1 MQDETLPLTSSAPKE
16 QVIPEYKNYD
26 NLFIFLS
33 IAIFC
38 HFPRPTIGNSYT
50 QVLDLV
56 YVPQLN
62 SKSPEYAP
70 YPQQVSVLH
79 YFCYIP
85 DSQTLLCFYLK
96 RR

>member
-1 MQDETLPLTSSAPKE
+1 MQDETLPLTSNAPKE

-26 NLFIFLS
+26 DLFISLS

-38 HFPRPTIGNSYT
+38 HHFPRPTIGNSHT
-50 QVLDLV
+50 QALDLL

-70 YPQQVSVLH
+70 YLQ
-79 YFCYIP
+79 
-85 DSQTLLCFYLK
+85 
-96 RR
+96 